1 MGLIPT
7 TLAETGLGAKTT
19 GSPVNLEV
27 DVLAKYTERLLWPSG
42 PPPTATRP
50 GAPMSAA
57 VRGARLNAAARR
69 GMPAPGR
76 HRFRPR
82 AGRHRGR
89 RARPWP
95 RASRS
100 LVVDNE
106 DRENE
111 GDIIFAAQHAT
122 PALMGWT
129 IRYSSGVICVP
140 LDGERADALALPPMM
155 AVNEDAKGTAYT
167 VSCDAAI
174 GVSTGISATDR
185 ALTARVLADPQAVP
199 ASVTRPGHIFPLR
212 AVDGGV
218 RERPGHTEAAVDLCR
233 LAGLEP
239 VGVIAE
245 VVYDDGEMMRLDGL
259 RVVRSR
265 TWVPLGLHRGPGG
278 VS

>member
-1 MGLIPT
+1 MNAVLR
-7 TLAETGLGAKTT
+7 
-19 GSPVNLEV
+19 LEPE
-27 DVLAKYTERLLWPSG
+27 A
-42 PPPTATRP
+42 
-50 GAPMSAA
+50 APAG
-57 VRGARLNAAARR
+57 VV
-69 GMPAPGR
+69 PAPDARGLDSIEVAVQAMA
-76 HRFRPR
+76 
-82 AGRHRGR
+82 AGR
-89 RARPWP
+89 PV
-95 RASRS
+95 

-140 LDGERADALALPPMM
+140 LSGDRADALALPPMV

-167 VSCDAAI
+167 VSCDAAL

-185 ALTARVLADPQAVP
+185 ALTARVLADPHAVP
-199 ASVTRPGHIFPLR
+199 ASLTRPGHIFPLR

-259 RVVRSR
+259 R
-265 TWVPLGLHRGPGG
+265 TFAAEHGCPLISIEDLAAYLAAGEAQPTESAREAAGG
-278 VS
+278 KKETR